1 MPQKPQQFAQRR
13 FATALVI
20 ACSAF
25 ILLSGCADGDL
36 AFVPEANAAQPTPTS
51 SATPIDAGVGTP
63 GTPADHGETFEG
75 TGPSTI
81 YDPASP
87 DTLIVV
93 LFGSSG
99 CPPEPVSYT
108 VGKAGKVEITTA
120 YVGESEMCTKDFSPI
135 TYTITTPPEFH
146 PNKGIALV
154 SSPAE

>member
-13 FATALVI
+13 FATALVT
-20 ACSAF
+20 ACTTF

-36 AFVPEANAAQPTPTS
+36 EVVPEADATQPTPTV

-63 GTPADHGETFEG
+63 GTPADHGEAFEG

-87 DTLIVV
+87 DTLTIV
-93 LFGSSG
+93 LFGSSS

-108 VGKAGKVEITTA
+108 VEKAGKVEITTA
-120 YVGESEMCTKDFSPI
+120 YLGESQVCTKDFSPI
-135 TYTITTPPEFH
+135 TYTISTPPEFD
-146 PNKGIALV
+146 PSKGVALV
-154 SSPAE
+154 STPAE